1 VVDFRADREQQLE
14 PFAAHIS
21 GNPLASLMAVKGK
34 PGAAERAKAAP
45 FSGDDGLAL
54 DKAFGRLGWGY
65 GSQDTRA
72 WFGLVLALPDALAD
86 PRPNSCS
93 DPLPD
98 LPALS
103 ARDLRLICEIIDPL
117 TIVALDDT
125 ARTAL
130 IEAFISTEE
139 GFLAD
144 FTPGSQIRIL
154 GRQLVS
160 VEGFEDALS
169 DEAAKQKVWAQLK
182 RCEFSS
188 AS

>member
-1 VVDFRADREQQLE
+1 VVDFRVDREQQLE

-45 FSGDDGLAL
+45 FSGGDGLAL

-72 WFGLVLALPDALAD
+72 WFGLVLALPD
-86 PRPNSCS
+86 
-93 DPLPD
+93 

-117 TIVALDDT
+117 TIVALDEV
-125 ARTAL
+125 ARVAL

-144 FTPGSQIRIL
+144 FTPGSQTRIL

-160 VEGFEDALS
+160 IEDFEDALS
-169 DEAAKQKVWAQLK
+169 DDVAKQKVWTQLK
-182 RCEFSS
+182 RCEFPRQL
-188 AS
+188 